1 MLLLSYLRAIAE
13 RRSQRRNPP
22 RISPESFIVH
32 RLHFYAKM
40 LDPDRRIF
48 VVVVVVVV
56 VDVVFLYDGM

>member
-1 MLLLSYLRAIAE
+1 M
-13 RRSQRRNPP
+13 
-22 RISPESFIVH
+22 H

-56 VDVVFLYDGM
+56 VVVDVVFLYDGM

>member
-1 MLLLSYLRAIAE
+1 M
-13 RRSQRRNPP
+13 
-22 RISPESFIVH
+22 H
-32 RLHFYAKM
+32 RLHFYANM